1 MLGFKDFWKKK
12 KKNDKNFWLDTS
24 GNLPVWVIKPPFPI
38 EVEPEDKEPTPE
50 NDVPTKVSDYISSKK
65 IR

>member
-12 KKNDKNFWLDTS
+12 KNDKNFYLTKDS
-24 GNLPVWVIKPPFPI
+24 KGFPLWVVEPPFPI
-38 EVEPEDKEPTPE
+38 EVEPDDEPTKE
-50 NDVPTKVSDYISSKK
+50 NDVPIQVSDYISSKK

>member
-12 KKNDKNFWLDTS
+12 KNDKNFYITKDDKGFPL
-24 GNLPVWVIKPPFPI
+24 WVIKPPFPI